1 MKVNF
6 EAFAADLMQKLD
18 SIFTDFELTRP
29 QRDGGRDALGEY
41 QINIESNANYPL
53 PMFCSLEAKCF
64 KPNGKAVCVEYMSRL
79 ISRIKYR
86 EFGIMVTTNYVG
98 KLAYKEV
105 IEDGHPILIIT
116 ASDIARILKQNS
128 INSQNIEQH
137 LQYIDEN
144 DERFTKTM
152 QH

>member
-18 SIFTDFELTRP
+18 SNFTDFELTRSW
-29 QRDGGRDALGEY
+29 RDGGRDALGKY

-64 KPNGKAVCVEYMSRL
+64 KPNGKAVGVEYMSRL

-86 EFGIMVTTNYVG
+86 EFGIRVTTN
-98 KLAYKEV
+98 
-105 IEDGHPILIIT
+105 GHPILIIT